1 VGLRSTSFCY
11 ASQSASFSL
20 DAFKPSIVFQSTAE
34 GVDMHHLITYEFLDG
49 LKQTVRK
56 CKFSDGLGKTI

>member
-1 VGLRSTSFCY
+1 VGFRSASFCY

-34 GVDMHHLITYEFLDG
+34 GVDMHHLTTYEFLDG
-49 LKQTVRK
+49 FFQTVHN
-56 CKFSDGLGKTI
+56 